1 MSQSDSDP
9 GTPLPTSPMA
19 ATIISGLG
27 GLPLEFP
34 AVEGLVQF
42 NAALQDL
49 KQDIDD
55 AKADVE
61 TNVEERAFMGLP
73 PSGDANDD
81 SVSAES
87 QFSDSTPRAAGDA
100 GPNLQQKLT
109 LLCTL
114 RDNLSSKI
122 LENGDNFF
130 QELQKYMIVQAPGI
144 PVYGNHPIVAIL
156 GKGMLVPMLSFYGV
170 ATKEMI
176 VQGIKP
182 NIPAIR
188 DRLNEMT
195 QRLFT
200 TPAHE
205 MTRQPFTTP
214 EGFTPV
220 LFPDFAVDCTMP
232 TAANMVWNVR
242 LKLNGNIFTLLTFR
256 VIAMTHIDFPP
267 QQLASLA
274 SLASQ
279 EPLDLPLSLPNKYI
293 HLCFALLSKACA
305 KDFNCLCAMS
315 DIDVE
320 LFKLI
325 YVQTL
330 QLEHFSSFFNFFLTA
345 LAEPQL
351 DSKKSYM
358 ITALHNLVASSNDDT
373 TKTGETLAYKLLF
386 DGDIEHDVSGSGAN
400 TFNPIMR
407 QIAQLIQTLRLSG
420 MELQVSLCGGRMIY
434 KLGEVLRTRYN
445 VTRVVSSNPLLIGC
459 LGGDDNARDLVAE
472 MDKPLNIPSDADLT
486 LTFAGRADA
495 LKLDPGYIQTLLM
508 FFTLCC
514 QLGVKKITDGF
525 CTSSQFAALFLREPA
540 VIGMSLVGGDFQLS
554 SARSSCDAM
563 AFLDA
568 INIRGNTNPILTAF
582 LQQIPRDANRLTKSA
597 LAEFDLVPKMLSGD
611 YIKKI
616 AGYVFG
622 SGYVNFK
629 DINVFGSGYV
639 NSKNKKTTKKFSQII
654 KKIADRISRYSMSTD
669 EGFSSPVKVLFD
681 ILFTLFSIEN
691 FTNRAFVTQKIN
703 KELKRIAICAS
714 ILFFH
719 FNELLPEY
727 AVGTEQHTQITTMLQ
742 NLGRVINYGYNPR
755 FKLISGEIHNIMT
768 AYASCFVQL
777 LHLYHLGVVFYS
789 RVPNDTLPAIGPRT
803 TLTSLETACMKM
815 IYPAHVRAEAEGL
828 LHPHLQD
835 VITTGVGFL
844 NTIQGNGI
852 LASLLK
858 IKENVKAQDLTY
870 KSRGEFLTSV
880 EAFDLFLRDFVP
892 MLVPPSTLLG
902 DLQPLL
908 RVFHIPGLGLAEL
921 MHFQPI
927 VVVKSE
933 NLHNPEAD
941 PQGLKV
947 TGEYQFGVYVI
958 LSIFG
963 VKFKSE
969 WSKISL
975 FTKMLFYQLLSR
987 GLAMH
992 GVCSILLGVDL
1003 NKVDPSKMRVSS
1015 ENFMKDQALFEA
1027 IQQCGIVLPA
1037 PLQTYYGNDK
1047 LHHGID
1053 TYRNGLLDTRE
1064 VKHSFIHP
1072 HEYYTDED
1080 VLSFQFLNSEN
1091 LGRLMACLGEGFQL
1105 LLSADAFQPRAYEFL
1120 LQRLTDKFSILTKEC
1135 DDNATKEL
1143 LALPHSGRPKKEHK
1157 REFIVRGFD
1166 TFINSVF
1173 SNLLRAEPV
1182 TLDQFSQHISKL
1194 ISSPDNAY
1202 AACFKGE
1209 EVDISKFRELAPD
1222 QCKYWIYHL
1231 LEMIMF
1237 YYNLSIVRV
1246 DLGYLCVENIKKYS
1260 KLLFL
1265 LKNYLPI
1272 DHAVV
1277 QAAVQQAAVQQA
1289 AMQQAAVQQAAIFQ
1303 PLPELPHQAAP
1314 DKKTAV
1320 SNKAKG
1326 GVVVSSNKP
1335 QPQSQTPVPPS
1346 RLEEALR
1353 DILHSSFHPASSTKG
1368 KGKGTGNGKH
1378 RGKHQGGGSPKAS
1391 VTKTRNNR
1399 YSKNARTRKNN
1410 HKRKQHRNRKNKKTK
1425 NKKSNRRTKSKSKK
1439 NVTFKRRRR

>member
-1 MSQSDSDP
+1 MSQGSEP

-19 ATIISGLG
+19 ASIISGFGQPQQSLF
-27 GLPLEFP
+27 LS
-34 AVEGLVQF
+34 VEGLVQF

-73 PSGDANDD
+73 PSGDDV

-87 QFSDSTPRAAGDA
+87 QFSVSTPRAAGDA

-130 QELQKYMIVQAPGI
+130 QELRTSVGI
-144 PVYGNHPIVAIL
+144 PVYGNHSIVAIL

-267 QQLASLA
+267 QQLAS
-274 SLASQ
+274 Q

-325 YVQTL
+325 YVKHV
-330 QLEHFSSFFNFFLTA
+330 QLEHFSSFFNSFLTA

-386 DGDIEHDVSGSGAN
+386 DGDIEHDVSGSGAH

-407 QIAQLIQTLRLSG
+407 QITELIQTLRPLD

-568 INIRGNTNPILTAF
+568 INIRGGNTNPILTAF

-681 ILFTLFSIEN
+681 ILFTRLSIEN
-691 FTNRAFVTQKIN
+691 FTNRDFVTQKIN
-703 KELKRIAICAS
+703 K
-714 ILFFH
+714 
-719 FNELLPEY
+719 
-727 AVGTEQHTQITTMLQ
+727 
-742 NLGRVINYGYNPR
+742 
-755 FKLISGEIHNIMT
+755 
-768 AYASCFVQL
+768 
-777 LHLYHLGVVFYS
+777 
-789 RVPNDTLPAIGPRT
+789 
-803 TLTSLETACMKM
+803 
-815 IYPAHVRAEAEGL
+815 
-828 LHPHLQD
+828 
-835 VITTGVGFL
+835 
-844 NTIQGNGI
+844 
-852 LASLLK
+852 
-858 IKENVKAQDLTY
+858 
-870 KSRGEFLTSV
+870 
-880 EAFDLFLRDFVP
+880 
-892 MLVPPSTLLG
+892 
-902 DLQPLL
+902 
-908 RVFHIPGLGLAEL
+908 
-921 MHFQPI
+921 
-927 VVVKSE
+927 
-933 NLHNPEAD
+933 
-941 PQGLKV
+941 
-947 TGEYQFGVYVI
+947 
-958 LSIFG
+958 
-963 VKFKSE
+963 
-969 WSKISL
+969 
-975 FTKMLFYQLLSR
+975 
-987 GLAMH
+987 
-992 GVCSILLGVDL
+992 
-1003 NKVDPSKMRVSS
+1003 
-1015 ENFMKDQALFEA
+1015 
-1027 IQQCGIVLPA
+1027 
-1037 PLQTYYGNDK
+1037 
-1047 LHHGID
+1047 
-1053 TYRNGLLDTRE
+1053 
-1064 VKHSFIHP
+1064 
-1072 HEYYTDED
+1072 
-1080 VLSFQFLNSEN
+1080 
-1091 LGRLMACLGEGFQL
+1091 
-1105 LLSADAFQPRAYEFL
+1105 
-1120 LQRLTDKFSILTKEC
+1120 
-1135 DDNATKEL
+1135 
-1143 LALPHSGRPKKEHK
+1143 
-1157 REFIVRGFD
+1157 
-1166 TFINSVF
+1166 
-1173 SNLLRAEPV
+1173 
-1182 TLDQFSQHISKL
+1182 
-1194 ISSPDNAY
+1194 
-1202 AACFKGE
+1202 
-1209 EVDISKFRELAPD
+1209 
-1222 QCKYWIYHL
+1222 
-1231 LEMIMF
+1231 
-1237 YYNLSIVRV
+1237 
-1246 DLGYLCVENIKKYS
+1246 
-1260 KLLFL
+1260 
-1265 LKNYLPI
+1265 
-1272 DHAVV
+1272 
-1277 QAAVQQAAVQQA
+1277 
-1289 AMQQAAVQQAAIFQ
+1289 
-1303 PLPELPHQAAP
+1303 
-1314 DKKTAV
+1314 
-1320 SNKAKG
+1320 
-1326 GVVVSSNKP
+1326 
-1335 QPQSQTPVPPS
+1335 
-1346 RLEEALR
+1346 
-1353 DILHSSFHPASSTKG
+1353 
-1368 KGKGTGNGKH
+1368 
-1378 RGKHQGGGSPKAS
+1378 
-1391 VTKTRNNR
+1391 
-1399 YSKNARTRKNN
+1399 
-1410 HKRKQHRNRKNKKTK
+1410 
-1425 NKKSNRRTKSKSKK
+1425 
-1439 NVTFKRRRR
+1439 